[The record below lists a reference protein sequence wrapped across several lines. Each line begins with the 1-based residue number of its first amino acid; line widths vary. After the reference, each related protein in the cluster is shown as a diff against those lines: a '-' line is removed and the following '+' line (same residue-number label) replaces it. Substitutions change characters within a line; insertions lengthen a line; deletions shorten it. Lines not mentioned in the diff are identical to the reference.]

1 MTTPMEERDRALA
14 ALDPFWPEIS
24 LVFRECYLSA
34 GIGALLVYTDPV
46 INGTIP
52 TEDDYLTKN
61 DVLEII
67 DGKDSKA
74 GLAALLGNYD
84 PHAEG
89 ILVLITSATN
99 AAFFHTVKLIS
110 RHHAGEEIGSK

>member
-1 MTTPMEERDRALA
+1 MEERDRALA

-24 LVFRECYLSA
+24 LAFRECYLSA

-46 INGTIP
+46 INGNIP

-74 GLAALLGNYD
+74 GLAALLSNYD
-84 PHAEG
+84 PGKEG

-99 AAFFHTVKLIS
+99 APFFVTVKLTS
-110 RHHAGEEIGSK
+110 RHNAHEEMGDK